1 MEINTATIIE
11 LLNLVMGICI
21 VIISFYA
28 YKQFSIHIFRQGW
41 FIVSLSGVTIVL
53 GSVLRAYYSYF
64 DLYSEWAWLG
74 RIFILVHLFFLVIG
88 IYLLAMTA
96 VKMWGD

>member
-1 MEINTATIIE
+1 MEINDATIVE
-11 LLNLVMGICI
+11 LLNLGMGICI
-21 VIISFYA
+21 VIISIYA
-28 YKQFSIHIFRQGW
+28 SKKFSLHIFRQGW
-41 FIVSLSGVTIVL
+41 IIVALSGVIMVL
-53 GSVLRAYYSYF
+53 GSIVRIYYSHLN
-64 DLYSEWAWLG
+64 LYMEWAWLG